1 MTTPPKSTTV
11 ADLLRQHITETQ
23 YTNHLLTEL
32 LARLTTPAPAAQ
44 QQNASTPA
52 PALPDG
58 IGAKPTAGGLV
69 YSQTKNGNGWT
80 AIYPDM
86 LGVSG
91 EPVRLTAVL
100 NRRGWGATAF
110 DGDGQVD
117 GIGWLNGNSA
127 DECLRLLIGR
137 LAVADEQQQ
146 QASQQYAPPR
156 SAMPDDDLI
165 DVDDLPF

>member
-1 MTTPPKSTTV
+1 MTTTANPIT
-11 ADLLRQHITETQ
+11 DLLRQHIAETQ

-32 LARLTTPAPAAQ
+32 LARLTTPAPAPAG
-44 QQNASTPA
+44 NAA
-52 PALPDG
+52 PYAPPDG

-86 LGVSG
+86 LGVAG
-91 EPVRLTAVL
+91 EPIRLTAVL

-117 GIGWLNGNSA
+117 GIGWVNGNSA
-127 DECLRLLIGR
+127 DECLHQLLGR

-146 QASQQYAPPR
+146 QASQQYAPPPAP
-156 SAMPDDDLI
+156 AMPDDDLI